1 MGQIK
6 WRRKAIKDIERFYT
20 FLSEKDLRAAKQS
33 SLIIIEGAKRLETS
47 PRIGRSMADD
57 TERREL
63 VIQFGSGAYVIRYFL
78 EKNKDI
84 VITRIWHN
92 RENR

>member
-6 WRRKAIKDIERFYT
+6 WRLKTIKDIERLYT
-20 FLSEKDLRAAKQS
+20 FLSEKNPRVAKQS

-47 PRIGRSMADD
+47 PIIGRSMADN

-78 EKNKDI
+78 DKNN
-84 VITRIWHN
+84 VPLGLN
-92 RENR
+92 